1 MTSDDA
7 VSKFEDESLDFIFVD
22 GLHTYDQVLLDCRNY
37 YPKLKKNGLFCGH
50 DYGTIEEVRRAVD
63 EFAKEVNKEIQFM
76 RQDNWTWIKD

>member
-1 MTSDDA
+1 
-7 VSKFEDESLDFIFVD
+7 
-22 GLHTYDQVLLDCRNY
+22 
-37 YPKLKKNGLFCGH
+37 LKKNGLFCGH